1 MDLAHKHT
9 GTKEWYACLV
19 EASECTDEYIMSV
32 KFISTVPPSQWNDFL
47 ICDALVQPM
56 LG

>member
-32 KFISTVPPSQWNDFL
+32 KLISTVPPSQWNDFL